1 MTDLPIRLVI
11 EPTPRRGSWNMAADE
26 SLLEAASTSGLR
38 AVRLYQW
45 SEPTVSL
52 GYFQDEAEFLTEGRF
67 SDLAAVRR
75 LSGGGAILH
84 HLELTYSLVLPP
96 GDPLVADPTHLYS
109 LVHDA
114 ILDVLRAAGVNAAM
128 RGEDRK
134 LAAEP
139 FLCFIRGDRHDIV
152 FEGHKVVG
160 SAQRRRRGA
169 VLQHGSLLLDASP
182 HAVELPGINDLSD
195 AERVTS
201 EIGQTLGQSIAR
213 QLGTVE
219 TIADWPG
226 SFDDR
231 ISELEQEQYS
241 RLDWGRRR

>member
-1 MTDLPIRLVI
+1 MPDLPLQLIV
-11 EPTPRRGSWNMAADE
+11 EQEPRRGSWNMAADE
-26 SLLEAASTSGLR
+26 CLLEVATSAGLR
-38 AVRLYQW
+38 AVRMYQW

-52 GYFQDEAEFLTEGRF
+52 GYFQDEAEFRAENRF
-67 SDLAAVRR
+67 ADLAAVRR

-84 HLELTYSLVLPP
+84 HLELTYSLVLPA
-96 GDPLVADPTHLYS
+96 GDPLAVEPTLLYE

-114 ILDVLRAAGVNAAM
+114 ILDVLRAAGIAAAM

-139 FLCFIRGDRHDIV
+139 FLCFTRGDRHDIV
-152 FEGHKVVG
+152 FEGHKIVG

-182 HAVELPGINDLSD
+182 HAEELPGVNDLSE
-195 AERVTS
+195 AERLTS

-213 QLGTVE
+213 QLGSVE
-219 TIADWPG
+219 LIQDWPG
-226 SFDDR
+226 QQAGR
-231 ISELEQEQYS
+231 ITELEEQQYA

>member
-1 MTDLPIRLVI
+1 
-11 EPTPRRGSWNMAADE
+11 MAADE
-26 SLLEAASTSGLR
+26 CLLEAASADGLR

-52 GYFQDEAEFLTEGRF
+52 GYFQDEAEFRTEGRF
-67 SDLAAVRR
+67 SELAAVRR

-96 GDPLVADPTHLYS
+96 GDPLVVDPTRLYS

-114 ILDVLRAAGVNAAM
+114 ILDVLRAAGIDAAM

-134 LAAEP
+134 LAEEP

-152 FEGHKVVG
+152 FEGHKIVG

-182 HAVELPGINDLSD
+182 HATELAGVNDLSN

-226 SFDDR
+226 SFGDR
-231 ISELEQEQYS
+231 ISELEEHKYT
-241 RLDWGRRR
+241 RLDWGRRQ

>member
-1 MTDLPIRLVI
+1 
-11 EPTPRRGSWNMAADE
+11 MAADE
-26 SLLEAASTSGLR
+26 CLLEAASADGLR
-38 AVRLYQW
+38 AVRLYRW

-52 GYFQDEAEFLTEGRF
+52 GYVQDEDEFQAEGRF

-96 GDPLVADPTHLYS
+96 GDPLVADPTRLYS

-114 ILDVLRAAGVNAAM
+114 ILDVLRAAGVEAAM

-134 LAAEP
+134 LSAEP

-152 FEGHKVVG
+152 FEGHKIVG

-169 VLQHGSLLLDASP
+169 VLQHGSLLLDTSP
-182 HAVELPGINDLSD
+182 HATELPGINDLSD

-219 TIADWPG
+219 TFADWPG
-226 SFDDR
+226 GFSDR
-231 ISELEQEQYS
+231 ISELKEQQYS

>member
-1 MTDLPIRLVI
+1 MTDLPVQLVI
-11 EPTPRRGSWNMAADE
+11 ESLPRRGSWNMAADE
-26 SLLEAASTSGLR
+26 CLLEAASTGGVR

-52 GYFQDEAEFLTEGRF
+52 GYFQDEDEFQAAGRF

-96 GDPLVADPTHLYS
+96 GDPLVVDPTRLYL

-114 ILDVLRAAGVNAAM
+114 ILDVLRAAGVDAAM

-134 LAAEP
+134 LAKEP

-152 FEGHKVVG
+152 LEGHKIVG

-182 HAVELPGINDLSD
+182 HATELPGVNDLSN

-201 EIGQTLGQSIAR
+201 EIGKTLGRSIAR

-226 SFDDR
+226 GFADR
-231 ISELEQEQYS
+231 ISELEEQQYS

>member
-1 MTDLPIRLVI
+1 
-11 EPTPRRGSWNMAADE
+11 MAADE
-26 SLLEAASTSGLR
+26 CLLETASADGLR

-52 GYFQDEAEFLTEGRF
+52 GYFQDEEEFRTEGRF
-67 SDLAAVRR
+67 SDLTAVRR

-96 GDPLVADPTHLYS
+96 GDPLVVDPTRLYS
-109 LVHDA
+109 LVHDS
-114 ILDVLRAAGVNAAM
+114 ILDVLRVAGIDAAM

-134 LAAEP
+134 LAEEP

-152 FEGHKVVG
+152 FEGHKIVG

-182 HAVELPGINDLSD
+182 HATELPGVNDLSN

-201 EIGQTLGQSIAR
+201 EIGQTLGRSIAR
-213 QLGTVE
+213 RLGTVE

-226 SFDDR
+226 GFADR
-231 ISELEQEQYS
+231 IGALEEQQYS

>member
-1 MTDLPIRLVI
+1 
-11 EPTPRRGSWNMAADE
+11 MAADE
-26 SLLEAASTSGLR
+26 CLLEAAADGLR
-38 AVRLYQW
+38 AVRLYDW

-52 GYFQDEAEFLTEGRF
+52 GYFQDEVEFRGEGRF
-67 SDLAAVRR
+67 SNLAAVRR

-96 GDPLVADPTHLYS
+96 GDPFTEDPTRLYS

-114 ILDVLRAAGVNAAM
+114 ILDVLRAAGIEAAM

-152 FEGHKVVG
+152 FEGHKIVG

-182 HAVELPGINDLSD
+182 HAAELPGVNDLSN
-195 AERVTS
+195 AERLTS

-219 TIADWPG
+219 TISDWPG
-226 SFDDR
+226 SFAER
-231 ISELEQEQYS
+231 IAELEQQQYS

>member
-1 MTDLPIRLVI
+1 MIDLPVQLLI
-11 EPTPRRGSWNMAADE
+11 EPEPRRGSWNMAADE
-26 SLLEAASTSGLR
+26 CLLEAASADGLR

-52 GYFQDEAEFLTEGRF
+52 GYFQDEREFRGEGRF

-96 GDPLVADPTHLYS
+96 GDPLVADPTRLYS
-109 LVHDA
+109 LVHAA
-114 ILDVLRAAGVNAAM
+114 ILDVLRTAGVEAAM

-139 FLCFIRGDRHDIV
+139 FLCFVRGDRHDIV

-182 HAVELPGINDLSD
+182 HATELPGINDLSD

-201 EIGQTLGQSIAR
+201 EIGQTFGQSIAR
-213 QLGTVE
+213 QLGTVQSA
-219 TIADWPG
+219 TDWPG
-226 SFDDR
+226 NFADR
-231 ISELEQEQYS
+231 IHELERQQYS